1 MSEPRI
7 RPRKPDL
14 QVDYK
19 DVKTLKRFLSD
30 SAKIVPRRRTGL
42 SAKEQRRVT
51 VAVKRARHL
60 ALLPYSIRE

>member
-1 MSEPRI
+1 MSEERT
-7 RPRKPDL
+7 RPKKPSL
-14 QVDYK
+14 KFDYK
-19 DVKTLKRFLSD
+19 DIKTLKRYLSD